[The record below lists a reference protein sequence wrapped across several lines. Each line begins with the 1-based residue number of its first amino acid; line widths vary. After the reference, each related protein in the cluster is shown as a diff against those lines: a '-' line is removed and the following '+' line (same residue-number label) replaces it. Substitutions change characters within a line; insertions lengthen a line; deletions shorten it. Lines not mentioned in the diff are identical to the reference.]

1 MGKKVIRLT
10 EADIENIVKTVIE
23 EQRRRGGGELNP
35 KKRKN
40 KDKTDR
46 NPSNWNGGDGG
57 TLNFDVEN
65 EELTPLAYNVTE
77 YDLDVRHSKHLAR
90 TGRALKSSETSPQ
103 QTPPEENVIIPTF
116 SVEGN
121 SLPYADN
128 MVMPYFDK
136 YEGSKEKF
144 KSILDA
150 FVKYI
155 KAGGGDKLDNVTIK
169 GSADSGTPTL
179 KVPSG
184 YSELDHPGGTP
195 YGGKTDPKEMNQ
207 YLADMRAQQYAN
219 VLINEIKNETGFDLK
234 ITVLPGDNYYGQG
247 DGKRGIEYRKI
258 ILTPNAPEHKP
269 VSTTTTSGTKTDGS
283 KTTTELVNKGGVIP
297 FDVAVFKDGQ
307 GRYVE
312 GYKVIDSK
320 NKVRLCVTGKVS
332 ESMELPSIF
341 IGKLNS
347 YVRGQDFYVNGE
359 KVGSIDMISGA
370 PPVIF
375 TTMNYNASDFK
386 GERIGE
392 PRYFAGPITVVESYR
407 YHNVGDKK
415 VEMAYLSEIY
425 FTFY

>member
-23 EQRRRGGGELNP
+23 EQRRGGGELKP

-46 NPSNWNGGDGG
+46 NPSNWNGGNDG
-57 TLNFDVEN
+57 TLNFDVQN
-65 EELTPLAYNVTE
+65 EELTPLAYNVTK

-90 TGRALKSSETSPQ
+90 TGSAPKSSGTPPQ

-136 YEGSKEKF
+136 NEGSKEKF

-155 KAGGGDKLDNVTIK
+155 KAGGGDKLNNVTIK

-184 YSELDHPGGTP
+184 YSELDHPGGIP

-219 VLINEIKNETGFDLK
+219 VLINEIKKETEFDLK

-283 KTTTELVNKGGVIP
+283 KTTTELVKGGAIP
-297 FDVAVFKDGQ
+297 FDVAVFIDGQ
-307 GRYVE
+307 RRDVE
-312 GYKVIDSK
+312 GYKVKDFY
-320 NKVRLCVTGKVS
+320 NNVRLCVTQEES

-341 IGKLNS
+341 SGKLNS
-347 YVRGQDFYVNGE
+347 DVRGQDFYVNGK
-359 KVGSIDMISGA
+359 KVGRFDYIDNA
-370 PPVIF
+370 PVRF
-375 TTMNYNASDFK
+375 TTMNYNANDFK
-386 GERIGE
+386 GERIGK
-392 PRYFAGPITVVESYR
+392 PRYFAGPITVVEASR
-407 YHNVGDKK
+407 NHNVGDKE
-415 VEMAYLSEIY
+415 VTMAYLSEIY